1 MDYDDIITRVYS
13 YIRNNYPDKPYLLLG
28 FNSWQA
34 IGNRISTAKK
44 PKVKPLIQIL
54 IEWAINEKIDLN
66 WLITGKEKPKT
77 EPDNVA
83 YIDSATRI
91 LDEVI
96 AETGAENIIT
106 EKFKKEIIQL
116 LREELA
122 ENEKRTKEKFLRIVA
137 AVGG

>member
-1 MDYDDIITRVYS
+1 MDYDEIIKRFHIKQGELASRVGLS
-13 YIRNNYPDKPYLLLG
+13 AESFSNRKQRAIKAKDKHILEL
-28 FNSWQA
+28 
-34 IGNRISTAKK
+34 I
-44 PKVKPLIQIL
+44 VKYAT
-54 IEWAINEKIDLN
+54 ENEIDLN
-66 WLITGKEKPKT
+66 WLLKGESQKIN
-77 EPDNVA
+77 DNVS